1 MSSIS
6 ATLRDAPN
14 KMSAEGIAAAEQ
26 KFSNILA
33 KQFRTSEQMMKAHK
47 AYQAAIEGDVALSA
61 TTQQMAKSFAD
72 AYTKATQIALGGY
85 HFRED
90 TRFDVRLT

>member
-14 KMSAEGIAAAEQ
+14 KMSAEGIATVEQ

-33 KQFRTSEQMMKAHK
+33 KQFHSADQMTRAHK
-47 AYQAAIEGDVALSA
+47 AYQAAIEGDVSLS
-61 TTQQMAKSFAD
+61 TTAQQLAKSFAD
-72 AYTKATQIALGGY
+72 AYAKATQIALGGY
-85 HFRED
+85 HSKED

>member
-14 KMSAEGIAAAEQ
+14 KMSAEGIAAAEE

-33 KQFRTSEQMMKAHK
+33 KQFRTSEQMIRAHK
-47 AYQAAIEGDVALSA
+47 AYQTAIEGDVALS
-61 TTQQMAKSFAD
+61 TTAQQLAKSFAD
-72 AYTKATQIALGGY
+72 AYTKATQVALGGY
-85 HFRED
+85 RPTEE
-90 TRFDVRLT
+90 TRFDVRLS

>member
-33 KQFRTSEQMMKAHK
+33 KQFLTSDQLSRAHK
-47 AYQAAIEGDVALSA
+47 AYQTAIDGDVAMNASS
-61 TTQQMAKSFAD
+61 QQLAKSFAD
-72 AYTKATQIALGGY
+72 AYAKATQIALGGY
-85 HFRED
+85 RPTED
-90 TRFDVRLT
+90 TRFDIRVS

>member
-14 KMSAEGIAAAEQ
+14 KMSAEGVAAAEE

-33 KQFRTSEQMMKAHK
+33 KQFHSSDQVVRAHK
-47 AYQAAIEGDVALSA
+47 AYQTAIEGDVVLSTDA
-61 TTQQMAKSFAD
+61 QHLAKSFAD
-72 AYTKATQIALGGY
+72 AYAKATQIALGGY
-85 HFRED
+85 RPSEE